1 MVILNSNH
9 MKKILFSFIA
19 SFLILWGSCI
29 PVNLGAQNVTSL
41 LPPQTDGGIPLMRA
55 LKNRKTSREFAG
67 KDLSAQQLS
76 NLLWAACG
84 INRPE
89 EKKRTAPSAMNY
101 QEIDVYVATAK
112 GLFLYN
118 SEKHDLTEILK
129 DDVRDKTGKQD
140 FVKTAPLTLV
150 YVADYSKMAK
160 SDEKTKDGYA
170 MADAAF
176 ISENVYLFCAS
187 EGLNTGVRAWID
199 LDVLSKA
206 MELKP
211 NQHIVL
217 AQCVGFPVE
226 K

>member
-1 MVILNSNH
+1 
-9 MKKILFSFIA
+9 MKKIIR
-19 SFLILWGSCI
+19 SFLALMLFMSASVLPGSL
-29 PVNLGAQNVTSL
+29 VAQDVTLL
-41 LPPQTDGGIPLMRA
+41 LPPRTDGGMPLMKA

-76 NLLWAACG
+76 DLLWAACG

-101 QEIDVYVATAK
+101 QEIDVYVATAR

-118 SEKHDLTEILK
+118 ADKHNLSEILK
-129 DDVRDKTGKQD
+129 EDIREKTGKQD

-150 YVADYSKMAK
+150 FVADYAKMAK
-160 SDEKTKDGYA
+160 AEEKTKEGYA

-187 EGLNTGVRAWID
+187 EDLATGVRAWID
-199 LDVLSKA
+199 KDVLAKA
-206 MELKP
+206 MNLKP
-211 NQHIVL
+211 TQHIIL
-217 AQCVGFPVE
+217 AQCVGFP
-226 K
+226 KDK

>member
-1 MVILNSNH
+1 
-9 MKKILFSFIA
+9 MKKIILSFFATVLFMGTSLL
-19 SFLILWGSCI
+19 SDKL
-29 PVNLGAQNVTSL
+29 VAQDVTLL
-41 LPPQTDGGIPLMRA
+41 LPPQTEGGMPLMKA
-55 LKNRKTSREFAG
+55 LKNRKTSREFSG
-67 KDLSAQQLS
+67 KDISSQQLS

-84 INRPE
+84 INRPN

-101 QEIDVYVATAK
+101 QEVDVYIATAK

-118 SEKHDLTEILK
+118 PEKHNLSEILK
-129 DDVRDKTGKQD
+129 DDIRDKTGKQD

-160 SDEKTKDGYA
+160 ADEKTKDSYA

-187 EGLNTGVRAWID
+187 EGLVTGVRALID
-199 LDVLSKA
+199 KDILSKA
-206 MELKP
+206 MKLKP
-211 NQHIVL
+211 NQQIVL
-217 AQCVGFPVE
+217 AQCVGFPPE

>member
-1 MVILNSNH
+1 
-9 MKKILFSFIA
+9 MKKIILSFFATVLFMGTSLL
-19 SFLILWGSCI
+19 SDKL
-29 PVNLGAQNVTSL
+29 VAQDVTLL
-41 LPPQTDGGIPLMRA
+41 LPPQTEGGMPLMKA
-55 LKNRKTSREFAG
+55 LKNRKTSREFSG
-67 KDLSAQQLS
+67 KDISSQQLS

-84 INRPE
+84 INRPN

-101 QEIDVYVATAK
+101 QEVDVYIATAK

-118 SEKHDLTEILK
+118 PEKHNLSEILK
-129 DDVRDKTGKQD
+129 DDIRDKTGKQD

-160 SDEKTKDGYA
+160 ADEKTKDSYA

-187 EGLNTGVRAWID
+187 EGLVTGVRALID
-199 LDVLSKA
+199 KDILSKA
-206 MELKP
+206 MKLKP
-211 NQHIVL
+211 NQQIVL
-217 AQCVGFPVE
+217 AQCVGFPLE